1 MKITRK
7 DVEYVAELAHLE
19 LTEAELETYLQQLDS
34 ILTYMEKL
42 NQCDIA
48 QVAPMAQVLSEAP
61 ENLTLRDDEARSGF
75 PQSTALANAPENG
88 SGQFKVPKVI
98 ER

>member
-7 DVEYVAELAHLE
+7 DVEYVADLAHLK
-19 LTEAELETYLQQLDS
+19 LTEAELETYAQQLDS

-42 NQCDIA
+42 NLCDIA
-48 QVAPMAQVLSEAP
+48 NVAPMAQVLSEAP
-61 ENLTLRDDEARSGF
+61 ENITLREDEPRPGF
-75 PQSTALANAPENG
+75 RQDTALANAPESG

>member
-7 DVEYVAELAHLE
+7 DVEYVADLAHLE
-19 LTEAELETYLQQLDS
+19 LTEAELETYVPQLNS

-48 QVAPMAQVLSEAP
+48 NVAPMAQVLSEAP
-61 ENLTLRDDEARSGF
+61 ENITLREDEPRSGF
-75 PQSTALANAPENG
+75 SQDTALANAAESG

>member
-19 LTEAELETYLQQLDS
+19 LSEAEIQTYLEQLNS
-34 ILTYMEKL
+34 ILTYMDRL
-42 NQCDIA
+42 NQCDISR
-48 QVAPMAQVLSEAP
+48 VAPMAQVLYEAP
-61 ENLTLRDDEARSGF
+61 ENLTLREDVPRRGF
-75 PQSTALANAPENG
+75 DQATSLANAPESG